1 MPTVTLTFS
10 ALPAHVRTARLVA
23 TAVAR
28 RANVDP
34 ALLDEVRLAVGE
46 ACSRAVNLHAQHS
59 PEEPVE
65 VTLSDDGR
73 FVVVVRDRGPA
84 GEQVAGG
91 GDVPAAD
98 LVDPGDMTAPAS
110 SPSGE
115 DDFGP
120 GPDLMPGGFGLAII
134 TGLVDDAVV
143 STPDDGAGTAVC
155 MSWPSGPVVLPG
167 AQVGR
172 QPGPRD
178 A

>member
-1 MPTVTLTFS
+1 VPTVTLTFS

-23 TAVAR
+23 SAVAR

-46 ACSRAVNLHAQHS
+46 ACSRAVNLHAQHA
-59 PEEPVE
+59 PGVPVE
-65 VTLSDDGR
+65 VTLSDDDR
-73 FVVVVRDRGPA
+73 FTVVVRDHGPV
-84 GEQVAGG
+84 GEQVAGS
-91 GDVPAAD
+91 GDVPAVD
-98 LVDPGDMTAPAS
+98 LVDPQRMSAPAS
-110 SPSGE
+110 STSGG

-134 TGLVDDAVV
+134 TGLVDDSVV
-143 STPDDGAGTAVC
+143 ETPADGVGTAVC